1 MTHYL
6 FIISIFQTL
15 FKIAIAAA
23 FVLGLFE
30 GVKFIRKSKEKFLPI
45 VIFIAGLGFLVL
57 NLTFLVADMQST
69 KLIRGLAVFLIAGL
83 AFVTGIC
90 KKMPKMEKALLI
102 VSGCMGIF
110 LAFGY
115 FILPSIGSICFFEF

>member
-1 MTHYL
+1 MTYYL
-6 FIISIFQTL
+6 FILSLFQIL
-15 FKIAIAAA
+15 FKIAIILAV
-23 FVLGLFE
+23 VLGLLE

-83 AFVTGIC
+83 VFITGIC
-90 KKMPKMEKALLI
+90 KKIPKRKKALLI
-102 VSGCMGIF
+102 VSGCMGIC

-115 FILPSIGSICFFEF
+115 FILSAIGSIYFFEF